1 MIAREVARALSSGFQ
16 DMDEIRKSPAGA
28 IIRVETELENL
39 TEKVEII
46 EEKVDR
52 LSAQAEANRAEAKK
66 DNEALRAEM
75 IKGNE
80 ALRAEMTKNNEALHV
95 KIDKSYEKLRDDMR
109 TDNQNLRN
117 EMVTKSHLTMLY
129 GLLIALL
136 GFVGTMIVKMF
147 FFTP

>member
-1 MIAREVARALSSGFQ
+1 MVVDESKLQEMIAREVARALKSSFQ

-39 TEKVEII
+39 REKVEVI

-52 LSAQAEANRAEAKK
+52 LSVQAETHRAEAKK
-66 DNEALRAEM
+66 ENET
-75 IKGNE
+75 
-80 ALRAEMTKNNEALHV
+80 LRAEMTKNNEALHV

-117 EMVTKSHLTMLY
+117 DMVTKSHLTMLY